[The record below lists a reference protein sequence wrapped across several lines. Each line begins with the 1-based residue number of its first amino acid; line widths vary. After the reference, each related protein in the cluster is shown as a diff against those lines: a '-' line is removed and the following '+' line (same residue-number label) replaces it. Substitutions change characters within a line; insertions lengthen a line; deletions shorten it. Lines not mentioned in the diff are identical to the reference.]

1 MGTCSVS
8 KQQSVQDV
16 VHSSTLGLQG
26 DRATPGHT
34 EATVR
39 IWGKCTITV

>member
-1 MGTCSVS
+1 MGTRSVS

-26 DRATPGHT
+26 DRATPRYT

-39 IWGKCTITV
+39 IWEKWTITV